1 VNVLSRHRREPAK
14 LFRNPLW
21 LVSQSSFAS
30 EKFLPTGRYRGI
42 GVLESSMIARSNSR
56 PAATPR
62 AATTDVTSTQD
73 GHDGERNMVA
83 VYSSAADFDK
93 LRHALSPLSHAVV
106 EHCDWSDDGPASS
119 NRFVAAVIT
128 DSIERPL
135 ELCARVSKL
144 CPVLLVTQNCE
155 FEFRLAATR
164 AGVGALLFTPLD
176 ANELID
182 WLEHLIGLQNS
193 PPASILVLDD
203 DYLLA
208 ELYAMALSK
217 AGIDVYVVDTAT
229 AAFERL
235 NASLPDLILMD
246 VQMPGVDGI
255 EIARMIR
262 QSRRYLSVPIV
273 FVSGECD
280 AVRQMEA
287 RRFGGDEFVSKP
299 VDLKH
304 LVALVHLRAER
315 AKLMRS
321 IMERDS
327 LTGLLNHSRFKER
340 LAHELE
346 RCRRT
351 GGEIS
356 LAMIDLDRFKLIND
370 THGHLIG
377 DRVIRAL
384 STSLMSGLRKID
396 IIGRY
401 GGEEFGVI
409 MLDTPSQAAH
419 AAIEKQCR
427 CFGEIEFDAAGQRF
441 HATFSAGLAGSRA
454 HAGIEG
460 IIAAADRALYAAKQD
475 GRNRVTVDARA
486 DGTPRGG

>member
-1 VNVLSRHRREPAK
+1 MTV
-14 LFRNPLW
+14 
-21 LVSQSSFAS
+21 
-30 EKFLPTGRYRGI
+30 
-42 GVLESSMIARSNSR
+42 RSNFR
-56 PAATPR
+56 PARQRR
-62 AATTDVTSTQD
+62 APVADQAPSAD
-73 GHDGERNMVA
+73 GA
-83 VYSSAADFDK
+83 SAAGSIIAIYCAAAEFDK
-93 LRHALSPLSHAVV
+93 LRHGLSPLSHAIVRRG
-106 EHCDWSDDGPASS
+106 ERGDDASPS
-119 NRFVAAVIT
+119 ARHASAAIVT
-128 DSIERPL
+128 DAIERPL
-135 ELCARVSKL
+135 ELCAAISAQ
-144 CPVLLVTQNCE
+144 CPTVLITRNSE

-164 AGVGALLFTPLD
+164 AGVAAVLFRPLD
-176 ANELID
+176 ANELVD
-182 WLEHLIGLQNS
+182 WLELFIGPRNTA
-193 PPASILVLDD
+193 PFSILVLDD
-203 DYLLA
+203 DHLLA
-208 ELYAMALSK
+208 ELYAMALRK
-217 AGIDVYVVDTAT
+217 AGMEVDVVDTAH

-246 VQMPGVDGI
+246 VRMPGVDGI

-273 FVSGECD
+273 FVSAECD

-304 LVALVHLRAER
+304 LVALVQLRAER

-356 LAMIDLDRFKLIND
+356 LAMIDIDRFKEIND

-384 STSLMSGLRKID
+384 SNSLAAGLRRID

-409 MLDTPSQAAH
+409 MLDTPPHAAH
-419 AAIEKQCR
+419 AVVEKQRQIFADIAFDASGR
-427 CFGEIEFDAAGQRF
+427 CFRAS
-441 HATFSAGLAGSRA
+441 FSAGLAGSRTYP
-454 HAGIEG
+454 GIEG
-460 IIAAADRALYAAKQD
+460 IIAAADRALYAAKHG
-475 GRNRVTVDARA
+475 GRNRVTVGTGSDDKPR
-486 DGTPRGG
+486 DG